1 MAHPITCAA
10 AGGGDEQNSKTTT
23 MKRSLFSLCSL
34 VLIMLAGQAQ
44 TEEAAVRATATDY
57 IEGTARGDIPRIRR
71 AFTKT
76 AALYAVETDGSLKRI
91 PIETYIGYFKPNQAT
106 GRVGKIVSVDVVND
120 AASVKI
126 EILSRGWK
134 FTDYLLLLKL
144 DEGWKIINKSYTRVK
159 AE

>member
-1 MAHPITCAA
+1 
-10 AGGGDEQNSKTTT
+10 
-23 MKRSLFSLCSL
+23 MKRSLFSLCL
-34 VLIMLAGQAQ
+34 LALLTLAGQAQ
-44 TEEAAVRATATDY
+44 TEAAAVRATATDY
-57 IEGTARGDIPRIRR
+57 IEGTAQGDIPRIRR

-91 PIETYIGYFKPNQAT
+91 PIDTYIGYFKPNQAT